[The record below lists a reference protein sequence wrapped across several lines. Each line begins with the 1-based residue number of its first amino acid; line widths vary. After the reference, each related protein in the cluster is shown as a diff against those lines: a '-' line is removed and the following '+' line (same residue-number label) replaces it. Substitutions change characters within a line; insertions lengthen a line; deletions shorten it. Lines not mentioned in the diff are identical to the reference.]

1 MPGLAVCLGAAAS
14 VAAAVLGVGLVRRKL
29 AVVEVAGRSME
40 PVLWSGDRVLVRR
53 ARLSELRPGLV
64 AVVEMPRLDTDGPA
78 LPAGWPP
85 GHREWLIKRVAALPG
100 DRLPAG
106 VQSPGPDADHHGVV
120 PPGMFVVLGDNAMW
134 SYDSRMIGCIPAE
147 RLLGVM
153 IRPLNGS
160 PVPAARARSAR
171 AFRVGAHP
179 AGDHSI
185 LTAGQSQ
192 AVPDQGPAQGPKR
205 DHDWPAITWANVPG
219 VTSR

>member
-40 PVLWSGDRVLVRR
+40 PVLSSGDRVLVRR
-53 ARLSELRPGLV
+53 ARLNELRPGLV
-64 AVVEMPRLDTDGPA
+64 VVVEMPRLDTDGPE
-78 LPAGWPP
+78 LPRGWPP

-106 VQSPGPDADHHGVV
+106 VQSPGPDPDPDQRGLV
-120 PPGMFVVLGDNAMW
+120 PPGMFVLLGDNATW
-134 SYDSRMIGCIPAE
+134 SYDSRMIGCVPAE

-160 PVPAARARSAR
+160 PVPAARRLDR
-171 AFRVGAHP
+171 RG
-179 AGDHSI
+179 HS
-185 LTAGQSQ
+185 G
-192 AVPDQGPAQGPKR
+192 
-205 DHDWPAITWANVPG
+205 
-219 VTSR
+219 